1 MAAFYTYEQDMETEK
16 SVFLRNLYHDK
27 KGGQMIRL
35 RKKGTQVDQLST
47 CDMDE
52 LAATG
57 TDFVDTYTTINT
69 FRGYKRTSDKVFNF
83 CSLYIDLDCH
93 SDNLDQVQAAKMRA
107 VEILE
112 AAFSDGL
119 LAAPTMIT
127 DTGRGFGLQY
137 ILAKSVANTWRTEKI
152 KALYKKVRKKMY
164 EKYQEILSTD
174 PQAAQP
180 DAAVLDDAR
189 VCRIPGTYNTLADRY
204 CRLIG
209 VSGKFYELSDLVQEC
224 HLWNWKSDEEYKKA
238 KGEKARKKKEIAS
251 RSVVSFAEYKMPFL
265 STRLEQ
271 LEKLQEMRGEGC
283 TDSCRE
289 QMLFIAYSALKQL
302 DPAKAALRLQEM
314 NKKFTTPLPQA
325 ELEHIIQETDQSV
338 GTDHKG
344 YYKLSN
350 AYVVEMLAITDA
362 EAKELGIG
370 QGLKRAAD
378 RKAAKDKKRETRN
391 KIVELL
397 TQPDL
402 TYEQIAEAAGVS
414 RRTVCTIAK
423 AEGLM
428 RYSKAA
434 QRQNHPEEKTEIIPI
449 ESVREGAGPAGE
461 SANSATGSVCVS
473 FSVLPGT
480 CLSTPSV
487 RGSGGEDLAWE
498 EWLYDASSTSPIA
511 AELLDMY
518 RWSHTRFTGSSF
530 FHRDLTLFLDHK
542 MPYYMRH
549 PEKLAGIR
557 TLVARKF
564 FEAYGL
570 DECTYLFGAYTVADV
585 LPTVWE
591 LFVAAVH
598 REERKKQS
606 LEQKRNAKKQRKHT
620 VVDVETETDE
630 QREARIDRYLKKYK
644 DERFDIIEN
653 TDEYKKRLDPDVI
666 RVVKTVCMQVG
677 RLKREFFWIEK
688 QKVQTADIKQC
699 FDSLTYKDIVIICE
713 RMAHQG
719 TIQDAKK
726 PFYYV
731 LQVAWKYRH
740 PDAAEAQANRIKE
753 DKDKPANRFNNFE
766 SRTYDFDFGKFIEIN
781 AMRKI
786 TGQPLLSKDEYM
798 DMFESC

>member
-16 SVFLRNLYHDK
+16 RVFLRTLYHDK
-27 KGGQMIRL
+27 RGGQMIRL
-35 RKKGTQVDQLST
+35 RKKGDQVDQLST
-47 CDMDE
+47 CDMGE

-57 TDFVDTYTTINT
+57 TDFVDVYTTVNT
-69 FRGYKRTSDKVFNF
+69 FRGYKRTSDRVFNF
-83 CSLYIDLDCH
+83 GSIYIDLDCH
-93 SDNLDQVQAAKMRA
+93 SDDPEQIQAAKMRT

-112 AAFSDGL
+112 IAFSDGR
-119 LAAPTMIT
+119 LAVPTMIT
-127 DTGRGFGLQY
+127 DSGRGFGLQY
-137 ILAKSVANTWRTEKI
+137 ILEKSIANTWKTEKTQ
-152 KALYKKVRKKMY
+152 AFYKKTRKCLY
-164 EKYQEILSTD
+164 EKYQEILSAD
-174 PQAAQP
+174 KRAAQP
-180 DAAVLDDAR
+180 DASVLDDAR
-189 VCRIPGTYNTLADRY
+189 VCRIPGTYNVTADTY

-224 HLWNWKSDEEYKKA
+224 HLWDWKSDEEYKKV
-238 KGEKARKKKEIAS
+238 KEEKERKKKEIAS
-251 RSVVSFAEYKMPFL
+251 RPVVSFAEYKMPFL

-271 LEKLQEMRGEGC
+271 LEKLQTMRGEGC

-314 NKKFTTPLPQA
+314 NKNFTAPLPQA
-325 ELEHIIQETDQSV
+325 EIEHIIQETDQSV

-350 AYVVEMLAITDA
+350 AYVVDMLAITDA
-362 EAKELGIG
+362 EVKELGIG

-378 RKAAKDKKRETRN
+378 RKAAKDKKRATRK

-402 TYEQIAEAAGVS
+402 TYKQIAETAGVS

-428 RYSKAA
+428 RYSK
-434 QRQNHPEEKTEIIPI
+434 PEEKTEIIPI
-449 ESVREGAGPAGE
+449 ESVREGAGE

-480 CLSTPSV
+480 GLSTPSV
-487 RGSGGEDLAWE
+487 RGAGGEDLAWE
-498 EWLYDASSTSPIA
+498 EWLSDASSTSPIA

-518 RWSHTRFTGSSF
+518 RWSYTRFTGSSF
-530 FHRDLTLFLDHK
+530 FQRDLTTFLDHK

-549 PEKLAGIR
+549 PNKLADIR

-570 DECTYLFGAYTVADV
+570 DECTYLFGAYTVADG
-585 LPTVWE
+585 LPTVWG
-591 LFVAAVH
+591 LVVAAVQ
-598 REERKKQS
+598 REERKNQS
-606 LEQKRNAKKQRKHT
+606 LERKRNEKKQRKHT

-653 TDEYKKRLDPDVI
+653 TDEYTKRLDPDVI

-688 QKVQTADIKQC
+688 RKVQIADIKQC

-719 TIQDAKK
+719 TIQDAEI

-731 LQVAWKYRH
+731 LQVVWKYRH